1 MTQSKYDLLV
11 VTGVTATGK
20 TGIATQVA
28 AEIGGEIISADSRQ
42 VFSGMTIG
50 TGKDLNDYICNGQE
64 IPYHLI
70 DIRNPGKT
78 YSVFEFQ
85 NDFYGTYRDIQSR
98 NSFPI
103 LCGGTGLYVESV
115 LKQYKLL
122 DVPRNESL
130 RVELKE
136 KSLEE
141 LTLMLEGLKKLH
153 NKTDVDT
160 KLRAIRAIEIE
171 LFHQENEIEQTN
183 IPKINAL
190 VVAPNYDRSVIR
202 NRITKRLHERLEEG
216 MVEETQSL
224 LDAGVE
230 PQKLISYGLEYKF
243 LTWYLTGEM
252 DYDTMVERLNIAIH
266 QFAKRQMT
274 WFRRMER
281 NGIKIHWIEGELEM
295 NQKVS
300 KVISLLKNDYF
311 AY

>member
-171 LFHQENEIEQTN
+171 LFHQEHEIEQTN
-183 IPKINAL
+183 IPKIRAL

-216 MVEETQSL
+216 MVEETQAL
-224 LDAGVE
+224 LDNGVE

-243 LTWYLTGEM
+243 LTWYLTGEI
-252 DYDTMVERLNIAIH
+252 DYETMVERLNIAIH